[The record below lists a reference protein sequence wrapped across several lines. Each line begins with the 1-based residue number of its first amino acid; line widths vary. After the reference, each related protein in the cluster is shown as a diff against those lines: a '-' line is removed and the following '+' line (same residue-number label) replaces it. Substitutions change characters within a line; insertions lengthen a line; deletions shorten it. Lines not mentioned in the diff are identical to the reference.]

1 MPCTFPTQR
10 GFLCN
15 NTGQLGTFMIWVGG
29 GLLCRSGQLTEEMGS
44 LYMVKLEGRLD
55 ETLEEKR

>member
-1 MPCTFPTQR
+1 
-10 GFLCN
+10 
-15 NTGQLGTFMIWVGG
+15 MIWVGG